1 MPDIISL
8 HMSLKSRKMLF
19 VSANLVIQKTGAG
32 VCSKRNLEV
41 CRNVFGE
48 KNLTAYSLSPFSLE
62 GMSYGKKLYCIIRSI
77 LYALQGY
84 SNGSNPKNTSRI
96 VDYIKKYHIDYV
108 FIDSSLNGRLVER
121 IKENTKACVIS
132 FFHNCEKEM
141 LKQRVNSGNLLSK
154 FRYNVVC
161 ANEKKSTLLSD
172 KIIALNQRDV
182 DLINSNYGRVADLVL
197 PISLTDRLDEKD
209 IQNMPMGKRKKG
221 LFVGSYFFGN
231 IEGLTYFIR
240 EILPFV
246 NMDLVIVGR
255 GMSKLKAN
263 YPNVAIYDGV
273 NSLDQFYLE
282 ADFVL
287 APIVSGGGMKVKI
300 AEAMMY
306 GKVIIGTS
314 EAFEGYYDI
323 PKSCICNTS
332 SAFIEAINSLSG
344 NKYNSDVRE
353 YFLQNYETSALTTHF
368 RSLFQQ

>member
-1 MPDIISL
+1 
-8 HMSLKSRKMLF
+8 MLF

-48 KNLTAYSLSPFSLE
+48 KNLTAYSLFPFSLE

-84 SNGSNPKNTSRI
+84 SNGSNPKNTNRI
-96 VDYIKKYHIDYV
+96 VGYIKKYHIDYV

-141 LKQRVNSGNLLSK
+141 LKQRVRSGNLLSK
-154 FRYNVVC
+154 FRYYVVC
-161 ANEKKSTLLSD
+161 TNEKKSALLSD

-182 DLINSNYGRVADLVL
+182 DLVNRNYGRTADLVL
-197 PISLTDRLDEKD
+197 PISLRDKFDNSEIRN
-209 IQNMPMGKRKKG
+209 IPMNERKKG

-231 IEGLTYFIR
+231 VEGLTYFIR
-240 EILPFV
+240 EVLPFV
-246 NMDLVIVGR
+246 NMDLIIVGR
-255 GMSKLKAN
+255 GMSKLKVN
-263 YPNVAIYDGV
+263 NSHIAIYDGV
-273 NSLDQFYLE
+273 DSLEPFYRE

-287 APIVSGGGMKVKI
+287 APIISGGGMKVKI

-306 GKVIIGTS
+306 GKVIVGTS
-314 EAFEGYYDI
+314 EAFEGYYGI
-323 PKSCICNTS
+323 PKSCVCDTS
-332 SAFIEAINSLSG
+332 ASFIETINSLFG
-344 NKYNSDVRE
+344 CKYNSDVRE
-353 YFLQNYETSALTTHF
+353 YFLQNYETSALTANF
-368 RSLFQQ
+368 RNLF